1 MIKPEVSRLMT
12 LRSELAERLMPEVK
26 FEIHRTP
33 MMEVGFSYISVVGN
47 LGGIHEYAFACEVR
61 GNDQPESVYLER
73 AESAVRRAIRRQLFI
88 DHDCSWSDI
97 EEAEQC

>member
-1 MIKPEVSRLMT
+1 MIKPEVSRLMA
-12 LRSELAERLMPEVK
+12 LRMELSERLMPEINFK
-26 FEIHRTP
+26 IEAA
-33 MMEVGFSYISVVGN
+33 FSFFMVVGR
-47 LGGIHEYAFACEVR
+47 LGGIRECSIACEVC
-61 GNDQPESVYLER
+61 GNDQPDSVDIER